1 MAKILKRIDAGALHS
16 VALYD
21 RIHTMDSER
30 VRSEKRK
37 ATTAVQA
44 RFNKKSSFRKLEYLL
59 AANFPVSGSAIFG
72 TLTYDG
78 YYLPLNRKGAQ
89 RQFKYFLQR
98 LREERSAAG
107 LRAPVVFW
115 APEVL
120 TSVNGRW
127 HFHIVIDNTGR
138 DFDIIRKCW
147 IYGKDIELEKAQMN
161 TEENYEALARYITK
175 ESREAQDYDS
185 KPGLHG
191 WSYTRNAK
199 KPQVDSVSVPDDYI
213 LELPPGAYEMDKYKI
228 ENVWTSCLFVKYID
242 ASACFPQPVKA
253 KRKPKKKG

>member
-1 MAKILKRIDAGALHS
+1 
-16 VALYD
+16 
-21 RIHTMDSER
+21 
-30 VRSEKRK
+30 
-37 ATTAVQA
+37 
-44 RFNKKSSFRKLEYLL
+44 
-59 AANFPVSGSAIFG
+59 
-72 TLTYDG
+72 
-78 YYLPLNRKGAQ
+78 
-89 RQFKYFLQR
+89 
-98 LREERSAAG
+98 
-107 LRAPVVFW
+107 
-115 APEVL
+115 
-120 TSVNGRW
+120 
-127 HFHIVIDNTGR
+127 
-138 DFDIIRKCW
+138 
-147 IYGKDIELEKAQMN
+147 MN